1 MQQYIPEFLEL
12 IYDSVS
18 DPRGW
23 EAFSKRMME
32 VLEADYSHTLITDF
46 QTPSHNYG
54 ALVSRETGNVK
65 AYERVVFNEDNL
77 KIILDQQCEAT
88 AFLAKEFLHK
98 ISDNGFSIDDIFLFP
113 DNSSNFIASF
123 IRTRQ
128 DPAYSVLHIY
138 GRPANQDWF
147 SKEHLDFLNTLAGH
161 IKKAYS
167 LSINISHT
175 AELNSFIS
183 RTLNHVATG
192 VFIISHRGGVLSM
205 NELAEK
211 YIQDGEFKI
220 VGKKLI
226 INAADATQKL
236 NDALERIAASDEPSG
251 EYVQYVNHQGK
262 KFFLSCLPHTGNK
275 GAVNREWR
283 LSDGAQCIVFVTD
296 EKNSIE
302 LPWEKLKN
310 LYGLTEAESNVVS
323 MLVNGSST
331 EDIAENMKINPNSVR
346 YHLKNCFSKTFVNN
360 QAELVGLILRTLGN
374 LPHLK

>member
-32 VLEADYSHTLITDF
+32 VLGADFSHTLITDF
-46 QTPSHNYG
+46 QSPSHNYG

-65 AYERVVFNEDNL
+65 AYEKVVFNEENL
-77 KIILDQQCEAT
+77 KLVLDQQPEVS
-88 AFLAKEFLHK
+88 AFLAKDFLAQV
-98 ISDNGFSIDDIFLFP
+98 SGSGFSVEDIFLFP

-138 GRPANQDWF
+138 GRPANHDWF
-147 SKEHLDFLNTLAGH
+147 SREHLDFLMILAGH

-167 LSINISHT
+167 LSININHT
-175 AELNSFIS
+175 TELNSFIA
-183 RTLNHVATG
+183 RTLNHVAAG
-192 VFIISHRGGVLSM
+192 VFIISYRGGVLSM
-205 NELAEK
+205 NKLAEN
-211 YIQDGEFKI
+211 YIEDGAFRVE
-220 VGKKLI
+220 GKKLVV
-226 INAADATQKL
+226 NAEGATKML
-236 NDALERIAASDEPSG
+236 DDALERIASSNQPSG
-251 EYVQYVNHQGK
+251 EYVQYTDREGK
-262 KFFLSCLPHTGNK
+262 KFFLSCLPHTESK
-275 GAVNREWR
+275 GAINREWR
-283 LSDGAQCIVFVTD
+283 LSDGAQYVVFVTD
-296 EKNSIE
+296 EKSSID
-302 LPWEKLKN
+302 LPWETLKT
-310 LYGLTEAESNVVS
+310 LYGLTESESKVVR

-331 EDIAENMKINPNSVR
+331 EDIAIELSINANSVR